1 MTRLTTEF
9 WVQAYLKHLNM
20 AHIPAYVL
28 RHGDDTAGTVLIKVN
43 MLDGQA
49 RVYAQTYDLM
59 ADRREWALHDS
70 GAEQEIDDL
79 LSRQAARD
87 PDLWTIEIESPSG
100 IHLLELMG

>member
-1 MTRLTTEF
+1 MTRLATEF

-28 RHGDDTAGTVLIKVN
+28 RHGDNTAGTVLIKVN
-43 MLDGQA
+43 TLDGQA
-49 RVYAQTYDLM
+49 QVYAQTYDIM
-59 ADRREWALHDS
+59 ADRRDWTLQGR
-70 GAEQEIDDL
+70 GAERDMDDL

>member
-1 MTRLTTEF
+1 MTRLATEF

-43 MLDGQA
+43 TLDGQA
-49 RVYAQTYDLM
+49 QVYVQTYDIM
-59 ADRREWALHDS
+59 TDRREWTQQDCGSDLDM
-70 GAEQEIDDL
+70 DDL

-87 PDLWTIEIESPSG
+87 PDLWIIELESPRG
-100 IHLLELMG
+100 THLLELMG